1 MRWFKFYSAR
11 PRVEFTYGVYT
22 SGSRSEELRQTLKL
36 VSGHGGRVIS
46 VTGNLMVQEVRS
58 SLRKD
63 MSLLPNFGLDSASV

>member
-46 VTGNLMVQEVRS
+46 VTWQPHGAGGPQQLEEGYVVVAEFQE
-58 SLRKD
+58 
-63 MSLLPNFGLDSASV
+63 